1 MPLIAPRVPQVR
13 VLRVCDRQLSI
24 LKQLEGSGGQV
35 TFSEA
40 EERRD
45 NQIKIAE
52 QEEEMTKLATECNK
66 LKRI

>member
-35 TFSEA
+35 TFLEA
-40 EERRD
+40 EERRGEIIRSRLQ
-45 NQIKIAE
+45 N
-52 QEEEMTKLATECNK
+52 
-66 LKRI
+66 RRRR